1 LPAKRELGYPSKR
14 RIRWVKK
21 AMLPRPS
28 FDDAGESWPPE
39 QHTRRSRWW
48 LWFPFVLLVVVA
60 AGWTG
65 GWFYAASLAEKKIEE
80 WRAREAERGRVFACG
95 SQTIGGY
102 PFRLEL
108 HCTAPRAELRTQ
120 NLSLKAAD
128 MLGVV
133 QVYRPTHG
141 IGEFTG
147 PLTIQE
153 PGGSLLIANW
163 KLAQASVSGL
173 PAAERI
179 SIVLDA
185 ATVDRTVSQVT
196 SALFTANRVEAH
208 SRLAPRLP
216 SDPPVVD
223 LALQL
228 AGATAP
234 NLHPITTK
242 PVNADIT
249 ATARGVKDLSP
260 KPWLALLRDWQA
272 AGGSLDVTKARL
284 QQDDMI
290 VVGDGTLA
298 LNARGALDGQL
309 RITVVGLEK
318 LVAALGVSLSQDS
331 AVGRLSGALDRVA
344 PGLGNIA
351 RERGGPNLLA
361 AGVGMLG
368 QKTDLEGKPAVTLPL
383 RFADGAVFFGPL
395 KVGQIAPVF

>member
-1 LPAKRELGYPSKR
+1 
-14 RIRWVKK
+14 
-21 AMLPRPS
+21 MLPRPS
-28 FDDAGESWPPE
+28 FGDAGESWPPE
-39 QHTRRSRWW
+39 QHIRPSRRW
-48 LWFPFVLLVVVA
+48 LWIPFVLLLVLA

-65 GWFYAASLAEKKIEE
+65 AWFYAASLAEKKIEE
-80 WRAREAERGRVFACG
+80 WRARETQRGRVYACG
-95 SQTIGGY
+95 SQTIGGF
-102 PFRLEL
+102 PFRLEVR
-108 HCTAPRAELRTQ
+108 CVEPKAELRTQ

-128 MLGVV
+128 LLGVV
-133 QVYRPTHG
+133 QVYQPTHG

-173 PAAERI
+173 PSAERI
-179 SIVLDA
+179 SVVLDA
-185 ATVDRTVSQVT
+185 ATVDRTVSQIT
-196 SALFTANRVEAH
+196 SAMFKANRVEAH

-234 NLHPITTK
+234 SLHPITTK

-249 ATARGVKDLSP
+249 AVARGIKDLSP
-260 KPWLALLRDWQA
+260 KPWQALLRDWQA
-272 AGGSLDVTKARL
+272 AGGNLDITKARF

-290 VVGDGTLA
+290 VAGDGTLS
-298 LNARGALDGQL
+298 LNARGALEGQL
-309 RITVVGLEK
+309 RITAVGLEK
-318 LVAALGVSLSQDS
+318 LVAALGVSLSQES
-331 AVGRLSGALDRVA
+331 TVGRLSGALDRVA

-351 RERGGPNLLA
+351 RERGAPNLLA

-383 RFADGAVFFGPL
+383 RFADGVVFFGPL